1 MSFKST
7 SDAIFDPKD
16 RVAPLGIIAMKGT
29 EELAAKIYKSK
40 ASLSKYE
47 LGQTTIDILTL
58 NCPMVSRRL
67 R

>member
-1 MSFKST
+1 MS
-7 SDAIFDPKD
+7 
-16 RVAPLGIIAMKGT
+16 L